1 MMVMVGRKEVYDG
14 DVWKEVDDVRRNGG
28 VFGSARCKLKSLR
41 REMKNIKAVEFM
53 SCGKE
58 TLNRWGSK
66 GKVSTLERTAF
77 RRCVFIFLSDESA
90 SFLCFAYQF
99 NRYDGCSTLARILSS
114 LWK

>member
-1 MMVMVGRKEVYDG
+1 MVMVGRNEVYDG
-14 DVWKEVDDVRRNGG
+14 DDWKEVDDVRRNGG

-66 GKVSTLERTAF
+66 GKVPTLERSAF
-77 RRCVFIFLSDESA
+77 VQTMRFYLPIRRISLMFVF
-90 SFLCFAYQF
+90 CM
-99 NRYDGCSTLARILSS
+99 
-114 LWK
+114 